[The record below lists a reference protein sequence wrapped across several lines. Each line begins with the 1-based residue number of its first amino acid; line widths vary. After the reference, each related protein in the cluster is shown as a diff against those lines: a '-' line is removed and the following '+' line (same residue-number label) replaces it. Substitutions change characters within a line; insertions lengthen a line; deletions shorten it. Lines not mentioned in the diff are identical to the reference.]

1 MAMLATLEGDEIQTD
16 YYALDRLFTPNDGL
30 GVELLGVDGW
40 NAAKRKAANIAMNAI
55 KKRRLFIVPEIVYC
69 DQMDK
74 VADFGTAKALFGLD
88 VDYGVELL
96 GYNPMKSLSKGLKK
110 VVDDV
115 GKAVSDVGKAVAAA
129 PQKIISA
136 ANPVKGARTFAKSQI
151 KLLKKYT
158 KPSQALKL
166 TLSPTEQLKA
176 ISSSDVT
183 GVSQAVTKAAAKVSP
198 DLMPYELTKKMVK
211 KTAYSTPAT
220 RKAYK
225 AGETVVRTADYISP
239 GGAAEAT
246 DSPVV
251 QYITGAGSS
260 GNREIESPEVT
271 EESSWASLI
280 NWKTLAVGGLAA
292 WLIFGRRGNKRGRR

>member
-69 DQMDK
+69 DQMDQA
-74 VADFGTAKALFGLD
+74 ADFGTAKALFGLD

-96 GYNPMKSLSKGLKK
+96 GYSPMKSLSKGLKK
-110 VVDDV
+110 VVSEV
-115 GKAVSDVGKAVAAA
+115 GKAVTAA
-129 PQKIISA
+129 PQKIIST
-136 ANPVKGARTFAKSQI
+136 ANPVKGARTFAKSQL

-166 TLSPTEQLKA
+166 SLFPTEQLKA

-198 DLMPYELTKKMVK
+198 DLMPYELTKKTVK
-211 KTAYSTPAT
+211 KAAYSIPVM

-225 AGETVVRTADYISP
+225 AGETVVRTTDYISP

-246 DSPVV
+246 ESPVV

-260 GNREIESPEVT
+260 GNRDIESPEVT

>member
-1 MAMLATLEGDEIQTD
+1 MAMLATLEGDDIQTD

-40 NAAKRKAANIAMNAI
+40 NAAKRKAANIAINAI
-55 KKRRLFIVPEIVYC
+55 RKRRLFIVPEIVYC

-74 VADFGTAKALFGLD
+74 EADFGTAKALFGLD

-96 GYNPMKSLSKGLKK
+96 GYNPAKSLAKGLKK
-110 VVDDV
+110 VV
-115 GKAVSDVGKAVAAA
+115 SDVGKAITDA
-129 PQKIISA
+129 PKKIASSV
-136 ANPVKGARTFAKSQI
+136 NPVTGARKFAKSQI
-151 KLLKKYT
+151 KLIKKYT

-176 ISSSDVT
+176 ISSGDVT

-198 DLMPYELTKKMVK
+198 DLMPYELTKKTVK
-211 KTAYSTPAT
+211 KTAYSTPVT

-260 GNREIESPEVT
+260 GNRQIEESPELT
-271 EESSWASLI
+271 EERSWASLI